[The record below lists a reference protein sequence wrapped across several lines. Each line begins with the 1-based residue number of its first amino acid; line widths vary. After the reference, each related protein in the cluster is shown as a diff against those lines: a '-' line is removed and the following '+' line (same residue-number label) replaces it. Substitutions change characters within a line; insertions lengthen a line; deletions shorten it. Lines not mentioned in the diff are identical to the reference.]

1 MTKNIFIISLI
12 FIASCNAVLK
22 FPKIFQ
28 NGMVLQAGP
37 TQANVWGFLEENVL
51 YDVKLELECTDNH
64 KETLTFVPNV
74 VSFVMNKNRKKIS
87 NWYMYSS
94 V

>member
-28 NGMVLQAGP
+28 DGMVLQAGP
-37 TQANVWGFLEENVL
+37 TQANVWGFLEGNVL
-51 YDVKLELECTDNH
+51 YDVKLEVECTDNH

-74 VSFVMNKNRKKIS
+74 VSSVMNKNRKKFKLV
-87 NWYMYSS
+87 Y
-94 V
+94 VF

>member
-1 MTKNIFIISLI
+1 MTNIIFIISLI

-37 TQANVWGFLEENVL
+37 TQANVWGFLEGNVL